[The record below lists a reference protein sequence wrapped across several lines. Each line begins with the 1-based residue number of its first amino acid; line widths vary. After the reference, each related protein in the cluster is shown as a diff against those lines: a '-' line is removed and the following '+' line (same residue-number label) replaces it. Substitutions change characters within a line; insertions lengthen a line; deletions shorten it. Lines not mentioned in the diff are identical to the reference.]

1 MMEFLTHRDCTKSK
15 TVELLAHDLLFA
27 NDCIQIEQTLQNLQ
41 YIAILIV
48 LLSGLAQ
55 TSA

>member
-1 MMEFLTHRDCTKSK
+1 MEFLTHRDCTKSK
-15 TVELLAHDLLFA
+15 TVELLVHDLLFA
-27 NDCIQIEQTLQNLQ
+27 NDYIEIVKMLLNLQ
-41 YIAILIV
+41 YIAILIL